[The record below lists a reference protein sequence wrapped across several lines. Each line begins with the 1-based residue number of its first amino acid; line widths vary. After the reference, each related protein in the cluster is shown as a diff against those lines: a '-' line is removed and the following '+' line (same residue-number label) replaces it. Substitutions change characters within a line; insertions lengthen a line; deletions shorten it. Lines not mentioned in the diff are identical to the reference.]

1 MPVFYIFVFK
11 IRKKIMTEIHS
22 FTNFLQ
28 DSISPIVLISGVGLL
43 LLSLTNRLG
52 RTIDRSRVLVDAL
65 QKGDHLDKESKSLQ
79 LQILYKRSRILKSS
93 ITSVAFSILCSSLLI
108 PVIFVMNLYD
118 TNLNALG
125 VILFLLSVVGIIFS
139 AVFLFLDVTLTL
151 KALNHEVKD
160 YL

>member
-1 MPVFYIFVFK
+1 
-11 IRKKIMTEIHS
+11 
-22 FTNFLQ
+22 
-28 DSISPIVLISGVGLL
+28 
-43 LLSLTNRLG
+43 
-52 RTIDRSRVLVDAL
+52 VLVDAL
-65 QKGDHLDKESKSLQ
+65 QKGDHTDKESKSLQ

-108 PVIFVMNLYD
+108 PVIFIMNLYD